1 MEVRLHNNKFDLT
14 DKIAVVTGGAGLL
27 GFEHASALIEAGSIV
42 YLADI
47 NEKNVQKFQKKSEKL
62 YPYIFRCIK

>member
-1 MEVRLHNNKFDLT
+1 MEVRLHKNKFDLT
-14 DKIAVVTGGAGLL
+14 DRIAVVTGGAGLL

-47 NEKNVQKFQKKSEKL
+47 NEKKCK
-62 YPYIFRCIK
+62 

>member
-1 MEVRLHNNKFDLT
+1 MEVRLHENKFDLT

-27 GFEHASALIEAGSIV
+27 GFEHACALIEAGSIV

-47 NEKNVQKFQKKSEKL
+47 NEKNV
-62 YPYIFRCIK
+62 

>member
-1 MEVRLHNNKFDLT
+1 MEVRLHENKFDLT

-27 GFEHASALIEAGSIV
+27 GFEHACALIEAGSIV

-47 NEKNVQKFQKKSEKL
+47 NEKKCVEISKN
-62 YPYIFRCIK
+62 R